1 MAPRIEIAGFR
12 DFGNLGEAW
21 RTLEAEAAPFS
32 FFQSWTWV
40 GCLAEERFSDPV
52 LIRAME
58 GERVVGLALF
68 NRRGATLSLGES
80 GEAGRDCIYV
90 EHNGPLVAAG
100 TPGDLPWLM
109 LQAAW
114 GVRGISRV
122 VLSGVPPALLAEA
135 GGIGVRERQDEAP
148 FVDLTAIARREGG
161 LLAALSANTR
171 GQIRRSIRHFEGA
184 AGPLAL
190 TRPGS
195 EAEEGAWFSDLVS
208 LHAERWRRS
217 GLAGAFAEPFMGRFH
232 AALLPRAR
240 DRGEAD
246 LWRIAAGAETLGYLY
261 NFRHRG
267 TVYAY
272 QSGLRAF
279 PGMAQARPGLVGH
292 WLAIEEARAAGLA
305 RYDFLAGPARY
316 KLSLATASAPLAWG
330 ERVPRVSAAGLLA
343 CGLGVA
349 RQFRDRWWRPRL
361 AGGGEGW
368 GSST

>member
-1 MAPRIEIAGFR
+1 VAPRIEIAGFR

-80 GEAGRDCIYV
+80 GEARHDCIYT

-100 TPGDLPWLM
+100 MPDDLPGRM
-109 LQAAW
+109 LATAW
-114 GVRGISRV
+114 GVKGSGRLI
-122 VLSGVPPALLAEA
+122 LSGVPRPLLDAA
-135 GGIGVRERQDEAP
+135 GGISARQREDEAP
-148 FVDLTAIARREGG
+148 FVDLGKLAPGGEG
-161 LLAALSANTR
+161 LLAAVSANTR
-171 GQIRRSIRHFEGA
+171 AQIRRSARHFSRF
-184 AGPLAL
+184 GPIGL
-190 TRPGS
+190 TRPATAA
-195 EAEEGAWFSDLVS
+195 EASSWFGELVAF
-208 LHAERWRRS
+208 HAARWRRS
-217 GLAGAFAEPFMGRFH
+217 GLAGAFAAPFMSRFH
-232 AALLPRAR
+232 SALLPVALA
-240 DRGEAD
+240 RGEAD

-272 QSGLRAF
+272 QSGLKAF

-292 WLAIEEARAAGLA
+292 WLAIEEAKASGLE

-316 KLSLATASAPLAWG
+316 KLSLATGSVRLAWG
-330 ERVPRVSAAGLLA
+330 ERVPRASAAGLLA
-343 CGLGVA
+343 LGRGLVQRLRHHQGR
-349 RQFRDRWWRPRL
+349 RQ
-361 AGGGEGW
+361 